1 MKHLNLK
8 CLFFLCL
15 LTVARTLTAADTTS
29 VYIYQLNHYYT
40 LQALSALTLDRPN
53 SYLKAMYQNRSN
65 IYAKP
70 SDQTRIKQENL
81 VDARFLYKFKES
93 IMSGPAVRWYTL
105 SDEQHSSQNDYR
117 NTRLGLAGMYRK
129 KVTLTGSTGYFNEQ
143 RQSLEDQGWYAN
155 MEFMRPNNQVFTP
168 FIRWQYDKTPERSNY
183 TTDNRFNIITPFE
196 QDIFNHFTVNFKE
209 TRREYYIDPAN
220 PGRTE
225 VRTTTNREI
234 KNSFSYRLPLHVRL
248 RYNVRFSSATDYL
261 NFFVADSSANR
272 KRDSYQFQNQIFLS
286 RLKNN
291 LHLRGGF
298 SIDQNQDKSSA
309 NRDEI
314 RLPADYKYSRTTLS
328 ALSSF
333 RFSKTDSLSMRYQVS
348 LLHFDTPDS
357 NNTDD
362 KDELSYVFNPQL
374 SLALSPYLRWNLS
387 GQVYLHHLIYLHSS
401 RSGQNHW
408 NRVYTIRSNLSLSIP
423 AKLTWSSTQ
432 SISSNYFIYDYED
445 SAFINVSSRIFR
457 SLYIDQSVDYFLS
470 PGWSL
475 KYRISG
481 RFEDD
486 GLLDWD
492 LFIQEKYSDRIQVS
506 QEFLINHRGR
516 YFQIYAGPVN
526 SRRWFYQNTPTTDK
540 TLIQYVY
547 RNGLSIGCQF
557 RTNIRIKYTLEAIH
571 QKNQKRVYNQNGYL
585 QINFIL

>member
-1 MKHLNLK
+1 MKQLNLK
-8 CLFFLCL
+8 CLLFFCL
-15 LTVARTLTAADTTS
+15 MTVTRILTAADTTS

-40 LQALSALTLDRPN
+40 LQGLSALTLDRN
-53 SYLKAMYQNRSN
+53 HTYLKAMYQNRSN

-81 VDARFLYKFKES
+81 VDARLLYKFKES
-93 IMSGPAVRWYTL
+93 VMSGPAVRWYTL
-105 SDEQHSSQNDYR
+105 SDEQHSSQNDYH
-117 NTRLGLAGMYRK
+117 NTRLGLAGMYRN
-129 KVTLTGSTGYFNEQ
+129 KVTLTGSAGFFNEQ
-143 RQSLEDQGWYAN
+143 RLSLEDRGWYAN
-155 MEFMRPNNQVFTP
+155 MALIRPKNQIFNP
-168 FIRWQYDKTPERSNY
+168 SLRWQYDKTPDRSNY
-183 TTDNRFNIITPFE
+183 TTDNRLNIITPFA
-196 QDIFNHFTVNFKE
+196 QDIFNHLTVHFKE
-209 TRREYYIDPAN
+209 TRREYFIDPEN

-225 VRTTTNREI
+225 IRTTTNREI
-234 KNSFSYRLPLHVRL
+234 KNRFSYILPLHIRL
-248 RYNVRFSSATDYL
+248 LYNVRFSSATDYL
-261 NFFVADSSANR
+261 NFYIADSSANR

-286 RLKNN
+286 RFKNN

-298 SIDQNQDKSSA
+298 SIDQNQDQSSA

-314 RLPADYKYSRTTLS
+314 RLPADYKYSRTTLN
-328 ALSSF
+328 ALSSY
-333 RFSKTDSLSMRYQVS
+333 RLSKTDSLSIRYQVS

-374 SLALSPYLRWNLS
+374 SVALSPYLRWNLS

-423 AKLTWSSTQ
+423 ARLTWSSTQ

-445 SAFINVSSRIFR
+445 SAFVNISSRIFR

-470 PGWSL
+470 SQWNI
-475 KYRISG
+475 KFRISG

-486 GLLDWD
+486 GLLDWNR
-492 LFIQEKYSDRIQVS
+492 FIQEKYSDRIQVS
-506 QEFLINHRGR
+506 QEFLINFRAR
-516 YFQIYAGPVN
+516 SVQIFAGPVN
-526 SRRWFYQNTPTTDK
+526 SRRWFYQNTAGNGK

-547 RNGLSIGCQF
+547 RNGVTAGCQF
-557 RTNIRIKYTLEAIH
+557 RTNIRLKYTMEAIH
-571 QKNQKRVYNQNGYL
+571 QKNQKRVYNQNGFF